1 MGNVPSVP
9 GFPLSLPHLVREGGA
24 PHFRWQKGW
33 ASPHFSALCPAMHFN
48 PEPDI
53 LTGIPAKQV
62 RTMQVTSSNFTV
74 AEYCEQMRNGAIVV
88 NHDYQRTDKVWPPT
102 ARSYLID
109 TILLGYPMPKLAL
122 HQTTDLKTRRTRKEI
137 VDGQQRSQAIFD
149 FLEDRLRLSGKTQF
163 ARKTYSQLEPEQQ
176 QRFVDYSLSL
186 DLFVSATPEE
196 IRQVFR
202 RMNSYTVPLNPQ
214 EKRHAIHQGDFK
226 WFVVETTERYADALI
241 KLGVFTEKQL
251 SRMADSALFSDI
263 VFTFSVGIKS
273 ASDASLDKFYSDN
286 DSNFP
291 AANEMDARLSTAM
304 NVIMGWPEIHNSALM
319 KSYNFYTLVLAI
331 SHALNPRSELDEA
344 YPRTGPVKIDSNFSL
359 PNLTSLSS
367 ALEDPPQ
374 FPSLSPFVQACSK
387 ATNRIE
393 PRRIRFQWI
402 SRALDPQLLP

>member
-1 MGNVPSVP
+1 
-9 GFPLSLPHLVREGGA
+9 
-24 PHFRWQKGW
+24 
-33 ASPHFSALCPAMHFN
+33 
-48 PEPDI
+48 
-53 LTGIPAKQV
+53 
-62 RTMQVTSSNFTV
+62 MQVTSSNFTV

-122 HQTTDLKTRRTRKEI
+122 YQTTDLKTRKTRKEI

-149 FLEDRLRLSGKTQF
+149 FLEDHLRLSGKTQF
-163 ARKTYSQLEPEQQ
+163 ARKTYSQLEPEHQ
-176 QRFVDYSLSL
+176 QRFVDYSLSV
-186 DLFVSATPEE
+186 DLFVSAAPEE

-214 EKRHAIHQGDFK
+214 EKRHATHQGDFK
-226 WFVVETTERYADALI
+226 WYVVELTEKYADTLI

-273 ASDASLDKFYSDN
+273 ASDASLDRFYADN
-286 DSNFP
+286 DSSFP
-291 AANEMDARLSTAM
+291 DANAMDIRLNDAM
-304 NVIMGWPEIHNSALM
+304 NVIMEWPEIHNSALM
-319 KSYNFYTLVLAI
+319 KSYNFFTLVLAI
-331 SHALNPRSELDEA
+331 SHALNPCAQLNDA
-344 YPRTGPVKIDSNFSL
+344 YSRTAPAKIDPNFSL

-367 ALEDPPQ
+367 ALEDPTQ
-374 FPSLSPFVQACSK
+374 FPSLHPFVLACSK

-393 PRRIRFQWI
+393 QRRVRFDWL
-402 SRALDPQLLP
+402 SRALDPRLLP